1 MLVFFGFVGWV
12 VLVLLE
18 FMLGGVGFV
27 GLSVGWCWFCWNSC
41 WVVLGLLE
49 FMLGGVGFV
58 GNCAGVLV
66 L

>member
-1 MLVFFGFVGWV
+1 M

-41 WVVLGLLE
+41 WVVLVLLE

-58 GNCAGVLV
+58 GNYVGVLV